1 MSHSHS
7 QILALPVIPPTASA
21 RIQSMKEHFEQTG
34 ECAICQVTQDE
45 LTINESKHFKSV
57 VPFAATFPFEIWIIP
72 RHHSSHFHELDH
84 DKVMS
89 AFAMIYKWSFFALLV
104 AAAFSYILDEG
115 VISFFTIWNM
125 AGNGS
130 WWFVEAYAGED
141 GVAVE
146 ESAL

>member
-21 RIQSMKEHFEQTG
+21 RIQSMKQHFEQTG
-34 ECAICQVTQDE
+34 ECALCQVTQDE

-84 DKVMS
+84 DKVMW
-89 AFAMIYKWSFFALLV
+89 AFAMLLNDIENGVFFICL
-104 AAAFSYILDEG
+104 FLDEADSECCI
-115 VISFFTIWNM
+115 ISFSPFGT
-125 AGNGS
+125 
-130 WWFVEAYAGED
+130 
-141 GVAVE
+141 
-146 ESAL
+146 

>member
-21 RIQSMKEHFEQTG
+21 RIQSMKQHFEQTG
-34 ECAICQVTQDE
+34 ECALCQVTQDE

-89 AFAMIYKWSFFALLV
+89 AIAMLLNDIENGV
-104 AAAFSYILDEG
+104 FLLCWFLDEAT
-115 VISFFTIWNM
+115 VLYNFIFTIWNM
-125 AGNGS
+125 TGNGS
-130 WWFVEAYAGED
+130 W
-141 GVAVE
+141 
-146 ESAL
+146 